1 MRSTYQGRALQREPR
16 VRGGGPAPDV
26 GRLALRVLAVMAAMA
41 VLAVV
46 PWREL
51 RRRYAVLTRVDVT
64 GLRYLDASRIRK
76 DAQIAEGQD
85 LLSIDLGRVRR
96 LVLADPRIDDVIVH
110 RTGVRG
116 IALQVTERVPALAV
130 THGEPWELDST
141 GVLLEPL
148 QRGVIADVPI
158 LTGAD
163 FSKYR
168 PGTRIRT
175 PAVQRGLAWAAILSD
190 NALRLAGQVSEV
202 DISEDRVT
210 RLVLMNGVCVIG
222 TAWPPDTRQLSGL
235 RATLADL
242 QSKGMEP
249 GEVDVRIPD
258 QIIVRGAR
266 EVPRTATPAA
276 GGTS

>member
-1 MRSTYQGRALQREPR
+1 MSTYQGRALERRPRER
-16 VRGGGPAPDV
+16 TARSGRGRQVR
-26 GRLALRVLAVMAAMA
+26 RVLVVMGAIGL
-41 VLAVV
+41 LAIV

-51 RRRYAVLTRVDVT
+51 RQRHAVLKSVRVS
-64 GLRYLDASRIRK
+64 GLRYLDGARVVRVAK
-76 DAQIAEGQD
+76 LAEGQD
-85 LLSIDLGRVRR
+85 LLSIDLGRVRAR
-96 LVLADPRIDDVIVH
+96 MLADPRIERAEV
-110 RTGVRG
+110 RRAGLRG
-116 IALQVTERVPALAV
+116 IELKITERVPALAV
-130 THGEPWELDST
+130 AHGEPWEIDSG

-168 PGTRIRT
+168 PGARIRT
-175 PAVQRGLAWAAILSD
+175 RAVQRGLAWAAILSD

-210 RLVLMNGVCVIG
+210 RLVLMNGVRVIG

-242 QSKGMEP
+242 QSKGMTP
-249 GEVDVRIPD
+249 GEVDVRIPE
-258 QIIVRGAR
+258 QIIVRDAR
-266 EVPRTATPAA
+266 EAAPGAA
-276 GGTS
+276 GEGRGNI